1 MYIWGVVYTSIRP
14 YVYIY
19 IYTYVR
25 MKIFM
30 DVGFGCFLF
39 HFTFI
44 TLRMELSPGVWN
56 WDTSLVIIGQ
66 TASVRLV
73 VSYCWVVPQ
82 RCLLLGLISRT
93 GRVLMGVLALVA
105 SRVSGS
111 YVLDLCL
118 ALDHQLPASS
128 LDYCWWCWHIFN
140 GFPIDGRKL
149 RLNGVKVYFLPRW
162 EIHWQIALWQAP
174 CATRKSA

>member
-1 MYIWGVVYTSIRP
+1 MGSCVYKYSAIC
-14 YVYIY
+14 VYIY
-19 IYTYVR
+19 IHMFVWKYSW
-25 MKIFM
+25 MWGL
-30 DVGFGCFLF
+30 DVFYF

-44 TLRMELSPGVWN
+44 SLRMVLSPGVWN

-73 VSYCWVVPQ
+73 VSNCWVVPQ
-82 RCLLLGLISRT
+82 RCLLLGLVSRT

-105 SRVSGS
+105 SRVSCS

-128 LDYCWWCWHIFN
+128 LDYCWWCWQIFN

-162 EIHWQIALWQAP
+162 EIHWIFALWQAP
-174 CATRKSA
+174 CATRNSA